1 MISLRLVL
9 DTNVV
14 VSAGLKQDGLQRFV
28 LLAATTK
35 TASLYISDE
44 ILAEYEAVLARP
56 ELRLR
61 KGLRFQLLQLIK
73 SRSRKVY
80 PKNRIQAT
88 VDPDDNKFLECAET
102 ARADYLVTGN
112 LRHFPR
118 YWRQTKVVSSREL
131 ADIIAPHQSF

>member
-1 MISLRLVL
+1 
-9 DTNVV
+9 
-14 VSAGLKQDGLQRFV
+14 
-28 LLAATTK
+28 
-35 TASLYISDE
+35 
-44 ILAEYEAVLARP
+44 
-56 ELRLR
+56 
-61 KGLRFQLLQLIK
+61 LQLIK

>member
-112 LRHFPR
+112 LSHFPR